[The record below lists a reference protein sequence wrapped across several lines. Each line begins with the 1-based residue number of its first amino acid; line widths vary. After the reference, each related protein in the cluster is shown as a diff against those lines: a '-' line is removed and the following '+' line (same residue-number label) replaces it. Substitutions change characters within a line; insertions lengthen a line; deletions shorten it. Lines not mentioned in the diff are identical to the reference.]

1 MTTETFLTVCVPSVA
16 SLAYLSAGLAHFFI
30 TRNYPLGLMFL
41 CYCVANLALLTST
54 LRK

>member
-1 MTTETFLTVCVPSVA
+1 MTVETFLTVCVPSVA

-30 TRNYPLGLMFL
+30 TRNYPMSLMFA
-41 CYCVANLALLTST
+41 CYAVANLALLTST